1 MNVTTPAPAPEQGAT
16 GFKVVTRPGDGLGF
30 RLAGAEVEEVA
41 PGEEAARFRSLLSDP
56 RLGVVAVENGVLSA
70 VPEPMLRRAAARGLP
85 VLLPFALPRR
95 FAEPGRGEA
104 YVAALIRRA
113 IGYHVKLG
121 EERR

>member
-1 MNVTTPAPAPEQGAT
+1 MAAPGPAAPQRPPT

-30 RLAGAEVEEVA
+30 RLAGAAVEEVA
-41 PGEEAARFRSLLSDP
+41 PGEEATRFRSLLADP
-56 RLGVVAVENGVLSA
+56 QLGALAVEGQVLAA
-70 VPEPMLRRAAARGLP
+70 VPEALVRRAAARGLP

-113 IGYHVKLG
+113 IGYHIKLG
-121 EERR
+121 EERP

>member
-1 MNVTTPAPAPEQGAT
+1 MPAPTPAASERRPT
-16 GFKVVTRPGDGLGF
+16 GFKVATRPGDGLGF

-41 PGEEAARFRSLLSDP
+41 PGEEVARFRSLLSDP
-56 RLGVVAVENGVLSA
+56 QLGVLAVESELLAA
-70 VPEPMLRRAAARGLP
+70 VPEALVRRAAARGLP

-95 FAEPGRGEA
+95 YAEPGRGEA

-113 IGYHVKLG
+113 IGYHIKLG

>member
-1 MNVTTPAPAPEQGAT
+1 MPAPTSAAPERPPT

-41 PGEEAARFRSLLSDP
+41 PGEEAARFRSFLAEPQL
-56 RLGVVAVENGVLSA
+56 RVLAVEGEVLAA
-70 VPEPMLRRAAARGLP
+70 VPEALVRRAAARGLP

-113 IGYHVKLG
+113 IGYHIKLG